1 MLELLR
7 KTYLNDFLKKIYLI
21 KLKSIIYN
29 NIIPS
34 WRIQRYQ
41 IIYNKN
47 NYNKEKII
55 NINDNITNI
64 IWLLNYLRYKS
75 IFDKYPINIE
85 IFTLLL
91 NNLCDI
97 FYFYNINLDELFEY
111 IINNNNINN
120 INHIFSI
127 TSTFSLS
134 P

>member
-7 KTYLNDFLKKIYLI
+7 KTYLNDILKKIYLI
-21 KLKSIIYN
+21 KLKSMMQN
-29 NIIPS
+29 NIILS

-47 NYNKEKII
+47 NYNTEKII
-55 NINDNITNI
+55 NINENITNI

-91 NNLCDI
+91 NNLCNI

-120 INHIFSI
+120 INNIFSI
-127 TSTFSLS
+127 TRPFSLS